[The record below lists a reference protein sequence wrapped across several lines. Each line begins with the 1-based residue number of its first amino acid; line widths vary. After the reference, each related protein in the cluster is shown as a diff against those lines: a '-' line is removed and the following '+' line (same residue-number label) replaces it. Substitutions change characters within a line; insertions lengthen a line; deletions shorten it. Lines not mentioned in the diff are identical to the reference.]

1 MIIAIPVEDNR
12 TEICEAFGRTQE
24 FCIYDTETKEKRF
37 VDNSGNAV
45 QGGAG
50 IKAAQLVLD
59 EKAEVVLVPHLGEN
73 AAMALQAAEVKLY
86 QSVGLSLDDNIQ
98 NFVDGKLEVLNDIH
112 PGHHGH
118 GGH

>member
-1 MIIAIPVEDNR
+1 MIIAIPVEDTR

-24 FCIYDTETKEKRF
+24 FCMYDTETKEKKF

-50 IKAAQLVLD
+50 IKAAQLVID

-73 AAMALQAAEVKLY
+73 AAKALQAAEIKLY
-86 QSVGLSLDDNIQ
+86 QSVGDSLDENIQ
-98 NFVDGKLEVLNDIH
+98 NFVDGKLEALTDIH

-118 GGH
+118 GGM